1 MLTIWGRATS
11 SNVQAV
17 MWCVGE
23 LGLAHT
29 RHDVGHLHGG
39 LDSAAFARLNP
50 NRQIPV
56 IQDGGDAPIWETG
69 AILRYLAA
77 RYGADP
83 FWPADPAIRAQV
95 DKWAEWG
102 KLNAEER
109 FTGPVFWR
117 VVRTPPDQQ
126 DIHAIRAAVDRLETS
141 LAVAD
146 DQLSRHAFLAGD
158 HVTLADIQLG
168 HILWRYYDIDITRR
182 DLPNLAAYH
191 DRLKTRPAYRRH
203 VMVDYEI
210 LRGSRL

>member
-23 LGLAHT
+23 LDLDHI
-29 RHDVGHLHGG
+29 RHDVGHPHGG
-39 LDSAAFARLNP
+39 LDTDDFASLNP

-56 IQDGGDAPIWETG
+56 VRDGNDPPIWETG

-77 RYGADP
+77 CYGSNS
-83 FWPADPAIRAQV
+83 FWPSDPVARAQI

-126 DIHAIRAAVDRLETS
+126 DPAAIRAAVTTLEHY
-141 LAVAD
+141 LAIAD
-146 DQLSRHAFLAGD
+146 DQLAQHPFIAGA
-158 HVTLADIQLG
+158 HFTPADIQLG
-168 HILWRYYDIDITRR
+168 HILWRYFDIDIDRR
-182 DLPNLAAYH
+182 PLPHLAAYH
-191 DRLKTRPAYRRH
+191 DRLITRPAYQTH

-210 LRGSRL
+210 LRGSLL

>member
-23 LGLAHT
+23 LGLDHI

-39 LDSAAFARLNP
+39 LDSTEFARLNP

-56 IQDGGDAPIWETG
+56 IRDGNDPPIWETG

-77 RYGADP
+77 RHGSET
-83 FWPADPAIRAQV
+83 FWPSDPAARAQI

-102 KLNAEER
+102 KLNAEDR

-126 DIHAIRAAVDRLETS
+126 DPTAIRAALDRLEHY
-141 LAVAD
+141 LAIAD
-146 DQLSRHAFLAGD
+146 DQLAHTTFLAGD
-158 HVTLADIQLG
+158 HLTLADIQLG

-182 DLPNLAAYH
+182 ALPSLAAYH
-191 DRLKTRPAYRRH
+191 DRLKTRPAYRTH
-203 VMVDYEI
+203 VMVSYDI
-210 LRGSRL
+210 LRGSLL

>member
-23 LGLAHT
+23 LGLAHI

-39 LDSAAFARLNP
+39 LDSAAFGRLNP

-56 IQDGGDAPIWETG
+56 IRDGDDPPIWETG
-69 AILRYLAA
+69 AILRYLAS
-77 RYGADP
+77 RYGSNA
-83 FWPADPAIRAQV
+83 FWPADPAARARV

-117 VVRTPPDQQ
+117 GIRTLPDRQ
-126 DIHAIRAAVDRLETS
+126 DPAAIRTAVAELEHYLAIADDRL
-141 LAVAD
+141 A
-146 DQLSRHAFLAGD
+146 RHPFLAGAAF
-158 HVTLADIQLG
+158 TLADIQLG
-168 HILWRYYDIDITRR
+168 HILWRYFDILIDRR
-182 DLPNLAAYH
+182 PLPHLAAYH
-191 DRLKTRPAYRRH
+191 DRLMARPAYRAH

-210 LRGSRL
+210 LRGSLL